1 MNVKCSQYRVH
12 PDVQEV
18 LSEYIL
24 DLHLSANLLDPLRL
38 EVTRHDGTPINFVA
52 VIKKSEDEGFVLKNV
67 YRDQRAKGQTPQFDI
82 VLPEK

>member
-38 EVTRHDGTPINFVA
+38 EVTRHDGTPINCVA
-52 VIKKSEDEGFVLKNV
+52 VIKESEDEGFVLKNV